1 MKEIANLIK
10 LDFTSVKRKIIIPFI
25 SIILL
30 VFALELFTLPYVMCL
45 FVMPFIGDFVQPVFS
60 VVEKNKYNKLYG
72 LLPIKRNNI
81 IIARFCFALI
91 ILLSTVI
98 LAIVLG
104 YITFLFPTGEINDT
118 INEAKSAAEELQK
131 GGFTVELAASL
142 GFMIG
147 CIVTSVTCTL
157 TFIFGIE
164 NELQVNLIFAFVTG
178 AIVFICIKAF
188 DISIYAVMNKLAEFI
203 SNNIALTFI
212 LTYLI
217 GISFLALGALISI
230 LVCRKREL

>member
-25 SIILL
+25 SIILF
-30 VFALELFTLPYVMCL
+30 VFALELFTIPCVMCL
-45 FVMPFIGDFVQPVFS
+45 LVMPFMGDFVQPVFS

-72 LLPIKRNNI
+72 LLPVKRNNI

-118 INEAKSAAEELQK
+118 INEAKSVAEELQK

-147 CIVTSVTCTL
+147 CIVTSVACTL

-164 NELQVNLIFAFVTG
+164 NELQANLIFASVTG
-178 AIVFICIKAF
+178 AIAFICIKAF

-203 SNNIALTFI
+203 CDNTVLTFI

>member
-25 SIILL
+25 SIILF
-30 VFALELFTLPYVMCL
+30 VFALELFTIPCVMCL
-45 FVMPFIGDFVQPVFS
+45 LVMPFMGDFVQPVFS

-72 LLPIKRNNI
+72 LLPVKRNNI
-81 IIARFCFALI
+81 IIARFCFTLI

-118 INEAKSAAEELQK
+118 INEAKSVAEELQK

-147 CIVTSVTCTL
+147 CIVTSVACTL

-164 NELQVNLIFAFVTG
+164 NELQANLIFASVTG
-178 AIVFICIKAF
+178 AIAFICIKAF

-203 SNNIALTFI
+203 CDNTVLTFI

>member
-25 SIILL
+25 SIILF

-45 FVMPFIGDFVQPVFS
+45 CVMPFIGDFVQPVFS

-72 LLPIKRNNI
+72 LLPIKGNNI

-118 INEAKSAAEELQK
+118 INEIKSAAEELQK
-131 GGFTVELAASL
+131 GGFTVEFAASL

-147 CIVTSVTCTL
+147 CIVTSVVCTL

-164 NELQVNLIFAFVTG
+164 NQLQANLIFASVTG

-188 DISIYAVMNKLAEFI
+188 NISIYAVMNKLAEFI

>member
-25 SIILL
+25 SIILF
-30 VFALELFTLPYVMCL
+30 VFALELFTIPCVMCL
-45 FVMPFIGDFVQPVFS
+45 LVMPFMGDFVQPVFL

-72 LLPIKRNNI
+72 LLPVKRNNI

-118 INEAKSAAEELQK
+118 INEAKSVAEELQK

-147 CIVTSVTCTL
+147 CIVTSVACTL

-164 NELQVNLIFAFVTG
+164 NELQANLIFASVTG
-178 AIVFICIKAF
+178 AIAFICIKAF

-203 SNNIALTFI
+203 CDNTVLTFI

>member
-25 SIILL
+25 SIILF
-30 VFALELFTLPYVMCL
+30 VFALELFTIPCVMCL
-45 FVMPFIGDFVQPVFS
+45 LVMPFMGDFVQPVFS

-72 LLPIKRNNI
+72 LLPVKRNNI

-118 INEAKSAAEELQK
+118 INEIKSVAEELQK

-147 CIVTSVTCTL
+147 CIVTSVACTL

-164 NELQVNLIFAFVTG
+164 NELQANLIFASVTG
-178 AIVFICIKAF
+178 AIAFICIKAF

-203 SNNIALTFI
+203 CDNTVLTFI
-212 LTYLI
+212 PTYLI

>member
-30 VFALELFTLPYVMCL
+30 VLALELFTIPYVMCL
-45 FVMPFIGDFVQPVFS
+45 SVMPFIGYLVQPVFS

-72 LLPIKRNNI
+72 LLPIQRNNI

-91 ILLSTVI
+91 ILFSTVI

-118 INEAKSAAEELQK
+118 INEMKSAAEELQK

-147 CIVTSVTCTL
+147 CIVTSNVCTL

-203 SNNIALTFI
+203 CDNTVLTFI

>member
-45 FVMPFIGDFVQPVFS
+45 SVMPFIGYLVQPVFS

-72 LLPIKRNNI
+72 LLPIQRNNI

-91 ILLSTVI
+91 ILFSTVI

-118 INEAKSAAEELQK
+118 INEMKSAAEELQK

-147 CIVTSVTCTL
+147 CIVTSNVCTL

>member
-25 SIILL
+25 SIILF
-30 VFALELFTLPYVMCL
+30 VFALELFTIPCVMCL
-45 FVMPFIGDFVQPVFS
+45 LVMPFMGDFVQPVFS

-72 LLPIKRNNI
+72 LLPVKRNNI

-118 INEAKSAAEELQK
+118 INEAKSVAEELQK

-147 CIVTSVTCTL
+147 CIVTSVACTL

-164 NELQVNLIFAFVTG
+164 NELQANLIFASVTG
-178 AIVFICIKAF
+178 AIAFICIKAF

-203 SNNIALTFI
+203 CDNTVLTFI

-217 GISFLALGALISI
+217 GISFFALGALISI

>member
-30 VFALELFTLPYVMCL
+30 VFALELFTIPYVMCL
-45 FVMPFIGDFVQPVFS
+45 SVMPFIGYLVQPVFS

-72 LLPIKRNNI
+72 LLPIQRNNI

-98 LAIVLG
+98 LEIVLG

-147 CIVTSVTCTL
+147 CIVTSVACTL

-164 NELQVNLIFAFVTG
+164 NELQANLIFASVTG
-178 AIVFICIKAF
+178 AIAFICIKAF

>member
-25 SIILL
+25 SIILF
-30 VFALELFTLPYVMCL
+30 VFALELFTIPCVMCL
-45 FVMPFIGDFVQPVFS
+45 LVMPFMGDFVQPVFS

-72 LLPIKRNNI
+72 LLPVKRNNI

-118 INEAKSAAEELQK
+118 INEAKSVVEELQK

-147 CIVTSVTCTL
+147 CIVTSVACTL

-164 NELQVNLIFAFVTG
+164 NELQANLIFASVTG
-178 AIVFICIKAF
+178 AIAFICIKAF

-203 SNNIALTFI
+203 CDNTVLTFI